1 MIPKTPLSKLAD
13 ENVESLRARWQATSR
28 VHRERWSLLLDRVPM
43 VDQACALLVRLARI
57 GSAGEEAHQSDEE
70 KFKTVLQDLNRLQ
83 VEHALTA
90 QDMVAVLL
98 VMRDVLSS
106 AMGPVRDGPES
117 APTAMERLHGSRLSK
132 LLNRLGMMFFEGS
145 MHEGQEQPD
154 PEALEY
160 ALLYEWARQM
170 AITDSLTGLRNFG
183 YFRDRL
189 REERTRADRYQH
201 LLSLIILDIDHF
213 KHYNDKNGHPA
224 GNEVLKT
231 IANVLSVEA
240 RETDLVAR
248 YGGEEFVV
256 LLPET
261 SRKLAWEVA
270 ERIRTRIGATAFA
283 NGDAQPLGSVTI
295 SAGVATFPVD
305 AIREDELVGRA
316 DESLYEAKSRGRNRV
331 VAYEPPN
338 KVTISYRPEE
348 WVTDVA
354 LVGSFNNWDKDAD
367 PMMRDVEGNFSFIM
381 SLNPGVYR
389 YKFVLNGSV
398 WTTDPT
404 NQKSQPDNMGG
415 ANSLLEVT
423 E

>member
-1 MIPKTPLSKLAD
+1 MPTKAPLSRLAD
-13 ENVESLRARWQATSR
+13 QDAESLRSLWQSTSR
-28 VHRERWSLLLDRVPM
+28 SHLERWSSLLDRPEIVE
-43 VDQACALLVRLARI
+43 QACALLVRLARI
-57 GSAGEEAHQSDEE
+57 GSTDADSQQAER
-70 KFKTVLQDLNRLQ
+70 KFRDILEDVNRLQ
-83 VEHALTA
+83 DELSLTA

-98 VMRDVLSS
+98 VMRDMLSS
-106 AMGPVRDGPES
+106 ALGPAENGPES
-117 APTAMERLHGSRLSK
+117 TPTAMERLHGSRVSN
-132 LLNRLGMMFFEGS
+132 LLNRLGMMFFES
-145 MHEGQEQPD
+145 SRHEGPGQPE
-154 PEALEY
+154 PQALEY

-170 AITDSLTGLRNFG
+170 AITDSLTGLHNFG

-201 LLSLIILDIDHF
+201 LLSLIIFDIDHF

-224 GNEVLKT
+224 GNEVLKMT
-231 IANVLSVEA
+231 ANLLSVEA

-270 ERIRTRIGATAFA
+270 ERIRSRIECTTFENGAT
-283 NGDAQPLGSVTI
+283 QPLERVTI

-305 AIREDELVGRA
+305 ATHEDELVERA
-316 DESLYEAKSRGRNRV
+316 DQSLYEAKSQGRNRV

-338 KVTISYRPEE
+338 KVKISYQPED

-367 PMMRDVEGNFSFIM
+367 PMARDDEGGFSFIM

-398 WTTDPT
+398 WTADPKNDQT
-404 NQKSQPDNMGG
+404 QPDNMGG
-415 ANSLLEVT
+415 ANSLLEVM